1 MENKYQELSKESIQS
16 IANEFFED
24 KFHLI
29 EAQDKPKAIFIAG
42 QSGAG
47 KTQAAN
53 LVKAE
58 LKDNGG
64 YVPVDAD
71 RMREKLPTG
80 GIAYPSEQ
88 TQKDAGALVSVLR
101 KRLIQERINFFEEGT
116 FRDSESVK
124 QGLVF
129 LKSQGYQVEMVAV
142 ATSFEKSLLGI
153 HERYERQL
161 SSGASNPRLVPADYH
176 QKAFDGF
183 TNTFQKTAHF
193 NSKEDSY
200 VCESYCNNSWYITF
214 NSDNQINIYGRPENY
229 SYSKSIY
236 FLEFYGTCWYVGIR

>member
-24 KFHLI
+24 RFHLI

-80 GIAYPSEQ
+80 GIAYPSE
-88 TQKDAGALVSVLR
+88 
-101 KRLIQERINFFEEGT
+101 
-116 FRDSESVK
+116 
-124 QGLVF
+124 
-129 LKSQGYQVEMVAV
+129 
-142 ATSFEKSLLGI
+142 
-153 HERYERQL
+153 
-161 SSGASNPRLVPADYH
+161 
-176 QKAFDGF
+176 
-183 TNTFQKTAHF
+183 
-193 NSKEDSY
+193 
-200 VCESYCNNSWYITF
+200 
-214 NSDNQINIYGRPENY
+214 
-229 SYSKSIY
+229 
-236 FLEFYGTCWYVGIR
+236 